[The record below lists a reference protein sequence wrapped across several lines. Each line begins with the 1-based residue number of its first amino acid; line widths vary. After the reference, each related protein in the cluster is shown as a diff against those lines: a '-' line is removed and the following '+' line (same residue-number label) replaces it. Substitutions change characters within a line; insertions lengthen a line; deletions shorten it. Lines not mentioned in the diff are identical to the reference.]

1 MSKYNIIEIGVIINV
16 MVLAICFHVSLCNPV
31 VALIGSDV
39 YLLSCG
45 QVGV

>member
-1 MSKYNIIEIGVIINV
+1 
-16 MVLAICFHVSLCNPV
+16 MVLCACNPV

>member
-1 MSKYNIIEIGVIINV
+1 

-39 YLLSCG
+39 YLLLCG